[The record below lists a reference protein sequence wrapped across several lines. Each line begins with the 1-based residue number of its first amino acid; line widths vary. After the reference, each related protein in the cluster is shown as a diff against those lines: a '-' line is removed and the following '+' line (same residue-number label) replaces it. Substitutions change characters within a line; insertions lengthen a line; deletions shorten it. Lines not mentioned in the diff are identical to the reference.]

1 MGVSGVAVG
10 RVARILLGIAIAQR
24 ILLSVGTRVDLALG
38 RRSIDA
44 HCEGGLSLLQLGAR
58 AFRSDVWRGVTPKIS
73 LCLVPD
79 TPLAGHADEK
89 RTLQVSYHRLG
100 LEPGKV
106 WILPRS
112 FESRNAMWWLTG
124 TIKRYPPREPI
135 GNPPRR
141 KSMRDV
147 STCEPAPHLLWR
159 AATAD

>member
-1 MGVSGVAVG
+1 MGVSRVAVG
-10 RVARILLGIAIAQR
+10 RVARILLGIAMAQR
-24 ILLSVGTRVDLALG
+24 TLLSVGICLAPALG

-44 HCEGGLSLLQLGAR
+44 HGEGGFSPLQLGAR

-89 RTLQVSYHRLG
+89 STLQVSYHRLG

-106 WILPRS
+106 WIPPRS
-112 FESRNAMWWLTG
+112 FESRNAMWWLPG

-135 GNPPRR
+135 GNPPR
-141 KSMRDV
+141 
-147 STCEPAPHLLWR
+147 L
-159 AATAD
+159 